1 MTYLMTLVGKAIM
14 LALRLFGRK
23 GSALPGL
30 VIEKL
35 YPGYLAAMLRHIPQ
49 GVIVVTGTNG
59 KTTTTK
65 VISSLLEAQGLRVLS
80 NPTGSNFVRGIIATI
95 AREASI
101 WSKLPYD
108 IAVFEQDEAHAVH
121 FVRQHRPVGVVA
133 LNVTRDQM
141 DRFGEIDTTAKL
153 IGKVVAAAQEWVVLN
168 ANDPRLSAL
177 AAEIERRR
185 VTWFGHTAKLQHLFP
200 SDDQLHAEKAE
211 FYEAATPDVCLT
223 ATAGEKVRLTMLGNE
238 YQLTTKLDGT
248 HNALNIAAALAAFVA
263 QLPEGDINLA
273 AGAIESLEPPFGR
286 GETIM
291 LKNGAQVR
299 LQLVKNP
306 AGFRRSLEV
315 VQHGTY
321 DAIGIAI
328 NDDYADGRDVSWL
341 WDVDFASLKG
351 STAVI
356 TGGTRAADMALR
368 LKYDEV
374 TVTEAIPNLEKFLSQ
389 LSQPGKQAIVF
400 CTYTAMLRLRS
411 LLKKDNKTLAKDGV

>member
-14 LALRLFGRK
+14 LALRLLGRK

-30 VIEKL
+30 VIEKT
-35 YPGYLAAMLRHIPQ
+35 YPHYLTVMLQRIPR

-65 VISSLLEAQGLRVLS
+65 IIKALLESQGLRVLS
-80 NPTGSNFVRGIIATI
+80 NSTGSNFVRGIMATI
-95 AREASI
+95 AREASV
-101 WSKLPYD
+101 WGKLPYD

-121 FVRQHRPVGVVA
+121 FVKQHQPIGVVA

-153 IGKVVAAAQEWVVLN
+153 IGKVVAAAQDWVVLN
-168 ANDPRLSAL
+168 ANDPRVAAL
-177 AAEIERRR
+177 AQDADKRH
-185 VTWFGHTAKLQHLFP
+185 VTWFGHTEKLQHLFP
-200 SDDQLHAEKAE
+200 SDDQLHAEKTE

-223 ATAGEKVRLTMLGNE
+223 ATQGEKVDITVQGNE
-238 YQLTTKLDGT
+238 YKLTTKLDGT

-263 QLPEGDINLA
+263 QLPEGDIATA

-286 GETIM
+286 GETVTF
-291 LKNGAQVR
+291 KNGATVR

-315 VQHGTY
+315 VQHGSY
-321 DAIGIAI
+321 DVIGIAI

-341 WDVDFASLKG
+341 WDVDFTTLKD
-351 STAVI
+351 API
-356 TGGTRAADMALR
+356 ATGGTRSADMALR
-368 LKYDEV
+368 LKYDDVV
-374 TVTEAIPNLEKFLSQ
+374 TADVIPSLEKFLDH
-389 LSQPGKQAIVF
+389 LGQPGTQAIIF
-400 CTYTAMLRLRS
+400 CTYTAMLRARA
-411 LLKKDNKTLAKDGV
+411 LLKKEDKTLAKDGV